1 MNKGYIF
8 DLLKLD
14 NGWIVTLL
22 AIFKFGLFRGNE
34 GFGPFTSVLFA
45 IYRLEVVI
53 SLAWKP
59 SIEISITEKGY
70 S

>member
-8 DLLKLD
+8 NLQQLE
-14 NGWIVTLL
+14 NGFIITLFSL
-22 AIFKFGLFRGNE
+22 FKFGVLRGDD
-34 GFGPFTSVLFA
+34 GFGPYKSILLG
-45 IYRLEVVI
+45 IYRLELVI

-59 SIEISITEKGY
+59 SIEITITEKGY

>member
-8 DLLKLD
+8 DLLKIE
-14 NGWIVTLL
+14 NGFIITL
-22 AIFKFGLFRGNE
+22 FKLIRFGAFKGDE
-34 GFGPFTSVLFA
+34 GFGPYSSILFG
-45 IYRLEVVI
+45 IYRLELVI

-59 SIEISITEKGY
+59 SIEVTINEKGY